1 MDKLAKD
8 RKDEL
13 EKISKQ
19 LEDGIKDVYKS
30 ERYKDYLTTM
40 SKFHKYSYRNSL
52 LIMMQNPAATCV
64 AGYKAWQKNF
74 NRNVKKGEK
83 GIQILAPTPVHV
95 EKEMDKLDPDTGK
108 PILDSDGN
116 KVKEV
121 VDVIIPRFKPVYVFD
136 IAQTEGEPLPQL
148 ANELK
153 GNIREYDDFITALKS
168 VSPFKVEFE
177 DIRNGSKG
185 YCSPIQ
191 HKIAIKEG
199 MSQIQTVKTMIHE
212 ITHADLHVDNE
223 LRIPDGAERR
233 TEEVEAES
241 VAFIV
246 CSHYGIDTSDYSF
259 GYIAAWS
266 SNKELEELGRSLASI
281 QKQSSDLID
290 RIDAKL
296 LELNRQRENEDMVKF
311 DNDID
316 RDKEKNHKQLG
327 YPDAIE
333 NRIAA
338 AHETAIHRN
347 ELRSGKSK
355 THELKQQRG
364 ER

>member
-1 MDKLAKD
+1 MEMDKLAKD

-19 LEDGIKDVYKS
+19 LEDGIKNVYQS

-136 IAQTEGEPLPQL
+136 IAQTEENLYHNLP
-148 ANELK
+148 
-153 GNIREYDDFITALKS
+153 
-168 VSPFKVEFE
+168 
-177 DIRNGSKG
+177 
-185 YCSPIQ
+185 
-191 HKIAIKEG
+191 
-199 MSQIQTVKTMIHE
+199 MS
-212 ITHADLHVDNE
+212 
-223 LRIPDGAERR
+223 
-233 TEEVEAES
+233 
-241 VAFIV
+241 
-246 CSHYGIDTSDYSF
+246 
-259 GYIAAWS
+259 
-266 SNKELEELGRSLASI
+266 
-281 QKQSSDLID
+281 
-290 RIDAKL
+290 
-296 LELNRQRENEDMVKF
+296 
-311 DNDID
+311 
-316 RDKEKNHKQLG
+316 
-327 YPDAIE
+327 
-333 NRIAA
+333 
-338 AHETAIHRN
+338 
-347 ELRSGKSK
+347 
-355 THELKQQRG
+355 
-364 ER
+364 